1 MNINANME
9 KDKDYG
15 DAINVG
21 YAKDAVID
29 KKMEDEKYNRKSRR
43 EKLQKEV

>member
-9 KDKDYG
+9 KGKDYG
-15 DAINVG
+15 DVINVG
-21 YAKDAVID
+21 YAKDTVID
-29 KKMEDEKYNRKSRR
+29 KKIEDEKYNRKLKR